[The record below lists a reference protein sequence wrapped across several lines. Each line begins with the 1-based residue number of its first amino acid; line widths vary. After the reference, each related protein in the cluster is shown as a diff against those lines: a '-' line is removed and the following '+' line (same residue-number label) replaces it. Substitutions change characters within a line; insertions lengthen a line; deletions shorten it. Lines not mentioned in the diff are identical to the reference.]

1 MADVVVSEAAADD
14 IIMRIVVVG
23 AVVGSNGADFSL
35 FDFKFSTSCPHFI
48 HPFVCFLK
56 IAH

>member
-23 AVVGSNGADFSL
+23 VVGSKGADFSL
-35 FDFKFSTSCPHFI
+35 LSGVRKNLLSNM
-48 HPFVCFLK
+48 
-56 IAH
+56 